1 MENKIIGMESSNSY
15 FSKCMIRGFDLILN
29 MGRLEPQN
37 LQLIS
42 LGDNVL
48 HESISLIIVGIE
60 GVRMK

>member
-1 MENKIIGMESSNSY
+1 MENKIIGMESSNFY
-15 FSKCMIRGFDLILN
+15 FSMCMIRGFDLILN
-29 MGRLEPQN
+29 MGRLLPQN

-60 GVRMK
+60 GV